1 MITVREL
8 LANGQLTIARTFQAL
23 PILLEVAV
31 IYWLLCQAFST
42 GQGWL
47 ERRTARHVRGA

>member
-1 MITVREL
+1 VREL
-8 LANGQLTIARTFQAL
+8 RANGQLAIARTFQAL
-23 PILLEVAV
+23 PILREVAV